1 MNWAEIVV
9 FLVTHHTG
17 EGPEHHT
24 QLQTVTCLLLIVN
37 SLGTGWPGLAK
48 LPLPKLGE
56 TWLNGLI
63 IFLFHKSQTAWI
75 QILALSLCCFV
86 TSGNL
91 SNLSDPYRPWG

>member
-9 FLVTHHTG
+9 FLVTRHTG

-24 QLQTVTCLLLIVN
+24 QLQTVTCLLLIVD

-48 LPLPKLGE
+48 RPLPKLGE